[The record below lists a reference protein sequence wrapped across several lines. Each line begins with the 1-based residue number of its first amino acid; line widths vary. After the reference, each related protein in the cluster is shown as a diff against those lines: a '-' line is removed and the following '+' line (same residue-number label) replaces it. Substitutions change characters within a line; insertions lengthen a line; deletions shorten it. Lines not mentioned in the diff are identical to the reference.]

1 MPTLIKN
8 QVYKAKKSN
17 TVLGYRKKAKRKLK
31 AKVFATEKQKL
42 IKKGITSSL
51 QEVSGARSKER
62 GKSSAVH
69 LGKSNHLSQKKRKN
83 RASHQW
89 SPRENDHLS

>member
-42 IKKGITSSL
+42 IKKRDNIKS
-51 QEVSGARSKER
+51 ARSIR
-62 GKSSAVH
+62 
-69 LGKSNHLSQKKRKN
+69 SQK
-83 RASHQW
+83 
-89 SPRENDHLS
+89 